1 MREGILTI
9 KDHLIKT
16 NFINCPE
23 CKGESKDCVKCNGN
37 GYTKMKDIIEV
48 RCEPRTF
55 HMKQTVRIDE
65 VLYEVIDINCEQTN
79 YFTYLLKKTK
89 DYRDRFSHD

>member
-23 CKGESKDCVKCNGN
+23 CKGESKDCGKCNGNGN
-37 GYTKMKDIIEV
+37 GYTKIKL
-48 RCEPRTF
+48 RG
-55 HMKQTVRIDE
+55 K
-65 VLYEVIDINCEQTN
+65 Y
-79 YFTYLLKKTK
+79 KT
-89 DYRDRFSHD
+89 HE

>member
-37 GYTKMKDIIEV
+37 GYTK
-48 RCEPRTF
+48 
-55 HMKQTVRIDE
+55 
-65 VLYEVIDINCEQTN
+65 INLEASIKHTN
-79 YFTYLLKKTK
+79 E
-89 DYRDRFSHD
+89 

>member
-37 GYTKMKDIIEV
+37 GYTKIKLRGKYKTHEWIKKNE
-48 RCEPRTF
+48 
-55 HMKQTVRIDE
+55 KRIYIRRWRNNI
-65 VLYEVIDINCEQTN
+65 LC
-79 YFTYLLKKTK
+79 
-89 DYRDRFSHD
+89 S

>member
-23 CKGESKDCVKCNGN
+23 CKDCVKCNGN
-37 GYTKMKDIIEV
+37 GYTQIKLRGK
-48 RCEPRTF
+48 
-55 HMKQTVRIDE
+55 
-65 VLYEVIDINCEQTN
+65 Y
-79 YFTYLLKKTK
+79 KTK
-89 DYRDRFSHD
+89 E